1 MVAGSAENSL
11 RHQPGCMRKLFLLV
25 ALVLI
30 VLLFAGVLSLAL
42 WEPEAPRQPMEK
54 VVPNERLQG

>member
-1 MVAGSAENSL
+1 
-11 RHQPGCMRKLFLLV
+11 MRKLFLLV

-30 VLLFAGVLSLAL
+30 VLLFAGALSLAL

>member
-1 MVAGSAENSL
+1 
-11 RHQPGCMRKLFLLV
+11 MRKLFLLL

-30 VLLFAGVLSLAL
+30 VLLIAGVVSLAL
-42 WEPEAPRQPMEK
+42 WEPEAPREPMEK

>member
-1 MVAGSAENSL
+1 
-11 RHQPGCMRKLFLLV
+11 MRKLFFLL
-25 ALVLI
+25 ALLLI

-42 WEPEAPRQPMEK
+42 WEPEPPREPMEK

>member
-1 MVAGSAENSL
+1 
-11 RHQPGCMRKLFLLV
+11 MRKLFLLF

-30 VLLFAGVLSLAL
+30 VLLFAGVVSLAL
-42 WEPEAPRQPMEK
+42 WEPDAPREPMEK

>member
-1 MVAGSAENSL
+1 
-11 RHQPGCMRKLFLLV
+11 MRKLFLLV

-42 WEPEAPRQPMEK
+42 WEPEAPREPIEK

>member
-1 MVAGSAENSL
+1 
-11 RHQPGCMRKLFLLV
+11 MRKLILLF

-30 VLLFAGVLSLAL
+30 VLLFAGFLSLAL
-42 WEPEAPRQPMEK
+42 WEPEAPREPMEK

>member
-1 MVAGSAENSL
+1 
-11 RHQPGCMRKLFLLV
+11 MRKLFLLF
-25 ALVLI
+25 ALLLI

-42 WEPEAPRQPMEK
+42 CQPDAPREPMEK

>member
-1 MVAGSAENSL
+1 
-11 RHQPGCMRKLFLLV
+11 MRKLFLLL

-30 VLLFAGVLSLAL
+30 VLLFAGILSLAL